1 MSLLILTT
9 VFPSFTEELQKNL
22 VIFQCKLYE
31 RLCISVISTSF
42 AYLFSTFSILFF
54 SLIKIGLFLM
64 WLTHRISFRWDFDS
78 HPALQTDPWL
88 YIAGWEVLTVF
99 FKWQAH
105 YLTTGLHTYSNRR
118 VAPSYRGQLYTYIL
132 KAGWSFCFMRGKGGV
147 RRVPLLFHL
156 QRGGRVPRDKG
167 GSTTDNKSESTGF

>member
-1 MSLLILTT
+1 MSLWFWLPYSHPSLRNSRKIL
-9 VFPSFTEELQKNL
+9 S
-22 VIFQCKLYE
+22 
-31 RLCISVISTSF
+31 
-42 AYLFSTFSILFF
+42 FF
-54 SLIKIGLFLM
+54 SANYMKDFVYLLYLHLLRICFLLFPFCSLVWKKIGLFLM
-64 WLTHRISFRWDFDS
+64 LLTHRISFRWDFDS
-78 HPALQTDPWL
+78 PPALQTNPWL

-99 FKWQAH
+99 FKWQAR

-167 GSTTDNKSESTGF
+167 GSTTDSISESTRF